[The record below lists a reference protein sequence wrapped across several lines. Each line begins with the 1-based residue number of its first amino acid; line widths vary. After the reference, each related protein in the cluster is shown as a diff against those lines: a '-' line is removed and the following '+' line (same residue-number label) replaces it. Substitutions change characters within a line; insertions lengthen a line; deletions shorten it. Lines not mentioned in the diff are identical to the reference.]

1 MKALV
6 FQLAETMHCSATELS
21 QRMSVHEMVDWIG
34 YYKRQ
39 AARRDQ
45 ERQRMALDRG

>member
-21 QRMSVHEMVDWIG
+21 QRISVHEMIDWIG
-34 YYKRQ
+34 YYKRHGGRLNQ
-39 AARRDQ
+39 KR
-45 ERQRMALDRG
+45 ERMAVDGG